1 MLPRPSIL
9 LERSNN
15 MSFQQLFDFES
26 ALAEYTGA
34 PYVVVTDG
42 CTHAIELC
50 MRFEVV
56 RYCEFTPFTYL
67 SIPQLMHQLDISYH
81 YRPDPWSS
89 IGEYRFY
96 NTRIWD
102 SARRL
107 EPNMYR
113 AGQLQCL
120 SFGHGKPL
128 QLGKAGA
135 ILIDNAA
142 DYLALSCMRSDGRD
156 LRITPWQDQEVIYQ
170 GFHYCPTL
178 ETCVAGITGL
188 KEISTGITT
197 QVYPDLRKINIIS

>member
-1 MLPRPSIL
+1 
-9 LERSNN
+9 
-15 MSFQQLFDFES
+15 MSFQSLFDFES

-50 MRFEVV
+50 LRFELV

-81 YRPDPWSS
+81 YRLEYWHS

-107 EPNMYR
+107 EPGMYR
-113 AGQLQCL
+113 PGQFQCL
-120 SFGHGKPL
+120 SFGWTKPL
-128 QLGKAGA
+128 QLGRVGA
-135 ILIDNAA
+135 ILTDDVEAYRLFSRQRA
-142 DYLALSCMRSDGRD
+142 DGRD
-156 LRITPWQDQEVIYQ
+156 LNIPWQSETELIM
-170 GFHYCPTL
+170 GWHYCPTL
-178 ETCVAGITGL
+178 ESCECGL
-188 KEISTGITT
+188 EMLPTVVPTSQHG
-197 QVYPDLRKINIIS
+197 QYPDLRKIPFGIAKI

>member
-1 MLPRPSIL
+1 MVQP
-9 LERSNN
+9 
-15 MSFQQLFDFES
+15 MSFQTLFDFES

-50 MRFEVV
+50 MRYDMVSF
-56 RYCEFTPFTYL
+56 CEFSAFTYL
-67 SIPQLMHQLDISYH
+67 SIPQLMNQLDISYH
-81 YRPDPWSS
+81 YKTEYWTTA
-89 IGEYRFY
+89 GEYRFY

-107 EPNMYR
+107 ERNMYR
-113 AGQLQCL
+113 PGQLQCL

-128 QLGKAGA
+128 QLGKGGA
-135 ILIDNAA
+135 ILLDNEQ
-142 DYLALSCMRSDGRD
+142 DYQALSCMRSDGRD

-178 ETCVAGITGL
+178 ETCAAGIVGIRHITH
-188 KEISTGITT
+188 GIT
-197 QVYPDLRKINIIS
+197 QQEYPDLRKVNIIS